1 MSGKEEEIDVTDRL
15 LEQIKELDQKVA
27 SLGDKIN
34 DFREFLTKNGGEML
48 DSPNK
53 DKNVKTGKK

>member
-27 SLGDKIN
+27 SLAGKIN